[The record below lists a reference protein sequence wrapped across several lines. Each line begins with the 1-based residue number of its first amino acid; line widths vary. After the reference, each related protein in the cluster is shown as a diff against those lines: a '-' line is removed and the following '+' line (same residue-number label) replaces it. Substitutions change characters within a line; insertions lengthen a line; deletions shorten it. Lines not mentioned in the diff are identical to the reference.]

1 MNPSTFSKSVQ
12 DLFKR
17 QEKLLAR
24 HNRKSPGGNGV
35 YDRYELPVL
44 TAAHTPILWRY
55 DLDRKTNPF
64 LLERIAVN
72 ATFNA
77 GALLHE
83 GKFLVVARVEGADRK
98 SFFAVAESPNGID
111 NFRFRDY
118 PILMPET
125 ADPDTNVYDMR
136 VVKHEDGWVYGLFCT
151 ERKDP
156 QAPAWDTS
164 SAVAQCGIART
175 RDLRVWE
182 RLPDLQSKSPQQ
194 RNVVLH
200 PEFVDGQYA
209 FYTRPQDDFIQ
220 AGKGGGIGWGLA
232 PSIENAVIDEEIIL
246 DNREYHTIQEVKNG
260 LGPAP
265 IKTAQ
270 GWLHLA
276 HGVRSTAAG
285 LRYVLYLFL
294 SELHRPWVVTHKP
307 AGYFIA
313 PEGEERVGDVSNVVF
328 SNGWIERKNGDVFI
342 YYASSDTRL
351 HVATST
357 VPRLLDY
364 VLHTPADPLRSR
376 ACVEQRYALIEK
388 NRGLLSALQPLGSR
402 RTGKKAAK
410 PAKAK
415 KAAKGAKAKKR

>member
-1 MNPSTFSKSVQ
+1 MNQATFRKSVQ
-12 DLFKR
+12 DLFKQ

-24 HNRKSPGGNGV
+24 RNRKLPGGNGI
-35 YDRYELPVL
+35 YNRYEFPVL
-44 TAAHTPILWRY
+44 TAAHAPIIWRY

-64 LLERIAVN
+64 LLERMGIN

-83 GKFLVVARVEGADRK
+83 NRFLVAARVEGADRK

-111 NFRFRDY
+111 NFRFWDY

-125 ADPDTNVYDMR
+125 GDPDTNVYDMR
-136 VVKHEDGWVYGLFCT
+136 LVKHEDGWIYGLFCT

-156 QAPAWDTS
+156 KTPAWETS

-175 RDLRVWE
+175 KDLKTWE
-182 RLPDLQSKSPQQ
+182 RLADLKSTSAQQ

-200 PEFVDGQYA
+200 PEFVDGKYA
-209 FYTRPQDDFIQ
+209 FYTRPQDEFIQ
-220 AGKGGGIGWGLA
+220 AGKGGGIGWGMA
-232 PSIENAVIDEEIIL
+232 SSIEKAVIDREVIM

-265 IKTAQ
+265 IKTPE

-294 SELHRPWVVTHKP
+294 AELERPWVVTHKP

-328 SNGWIERKNGDVFI
+328 SNGWIEGRNGDVLI

-357 VPRLLDY
+357 VNRLLDY
-364 VLHTPADPLRSR
+364 VRNTPADPLRSH

-388 NRGLLSALQPLGSR
+388 NLAALRALKTPGGGR
-402 RTGKKAAK
+402 AGKKAGK
-410 PAKAK
+410 PAKAR
-415 KAAKGAKAKKR
+415 KR

>member
-1 MNPSTFSKSVQ
+1 MNQAEFKKAVQ
-12 DLFKR
+12 RLFKQ
-17 QEKLLAR
+17 QEKLLSR
-24 HNRKSPGGNGV
+24 RNRKSPGGNGI
-35 YDRYELPVL
+35 YDRYEFPVL
-44 TAAHTPILWRY
+44 TAAHSPITWRY
-55 DLDRKTNPF
+55 DLDRKTNPL

-72 ATFNA
+72 AAFNA

-83 GKFLVVARVEGADRK
+83 GKYLVVARVVGADRK
-98 SFFAVAESPNGID
+98 SFFAVAESPNGVD
-111 NFRFRDY
+111 NFRFWDY

-125 ADPDTNVYDMR
+125 NEPDTNVYDMR
-136 VVKHEDGWVYGLFCT
+136 LVKHQDGWIYGLFCT

-156 QAPAWDTS
+156 RTPVWDTS

-175 RDLRVWE
+175 HDLKTWE
-182 RLPDLQSKSPQQ
+182 RLADLKSKSPQQ

-200 PEFVDGQYA
+200 PEFIDGQYA

-220 AGKGGGIGWGLA
+220 AGKGGGIGWGLSK
-232 PSIENAVIDEEIIL
+232 SIENAVVENEIIV

-265 IKTAQ
+265 IKTPQ

-276 HGVRSTAAG
+276 HGVRNTAAG

-294 SELHRPWVVTHKP
+294 AELEHPWIVTHKP

-313 PEGEERVGDVSNVVF
+313 PEGPERVGDVSNVVF
-328 SNGWIERKNGDVFI
+328 SNGWIEKKNGDVLI

-357 VPRLLDY
+357 ISRLLDY
-364 VLHTPADPLRSR
+364 VLHTPPDPLRSR
-376 ACVEQRYALIEK
+376 ACVEQRYELIEK
-388 NRGLLSALQPLGSR
+388 NLAAIKALKLS
-402 RTGKKAAK
+402 GKADAK
-410 PAKAK
+410 HTS
-415 KAAKGAKAKKR
+415 AKKRRS

>member
-1 MNPSTFSKSVQ
+1 MNQAEFKKAVQ
-12 DLFKR
+12 RLFKQ
-17 QEKLLAR
+17 QEKLLSR
-24 HNRKSPGGNGV
+24 RNRKSPGGNGI
-35 YDRYELPVL
+35 YDRYEFPVL
-44 TAAHTPILWRY
+44 TAAHSPITWRY
-55 DLDRKTNPF
+55 DLDRKTNPL

-72 ATFNA
+72 AAFNA

-83 GKFLVVARVEGADRK
+83 GKHLVVARVEGADRK
-98 SFFAVAESPNGID
+98 SFFAVAESPNGVD
-111 NFRFRDY
+111 NFRFWDY

-125 ADPDTNVYDMR
+125 NEPDTNVYDMR
-136 VVKHEDGWVYGLFCT
+136 LVKHQDGWIYGLFCT

-156 QAPAWDTS
+156 RTPVWDTS

-175 RDLRVWE
+175 HDLKTWE
-182 RLPDLQSKSPQQ
+182 RLADLKSKSPQQ

-200 PEFVDGQYA
+200 PEFIDGQYA

-220 AGKGGGIGWGLA
+220 AGKGGGIGWGLSK
-232 PSIENAVIDEEIIL
+232 SIENAVVENEIIV

-265 IKTAQ
+265 IKTPQ

-276 HGVRSTAAG
+276 HGVRNTAAG

-294 SELHRPWVVTHKP
+294 AELEHPWIVTHKP

-313 PEGEERVGDVSNVVF
+313 PEGPERVGDVSNVVF
-328 SNGWIERKNGDVFI
+328 SNGWIEKKNGDVLI

-357 VPRLLDY
+357 ISRLLDY
-364 VLHTPADPLRSR
+364 VLHTPPDPLRSR
-376 ACVEQRYALIEK
+376 ACVEQRYELIEK
-388 NRGLLSALQPLGSR
+388 NLAAIKALKLS
-402 RTGKKAAK
+402 GKADAK
-410 PAKAK
+410 HTS
-415 KAAKGAKAKKR
+415 AKKRRS